1 MHWDEETS
9 DSALYQGF
17 FCPEGSSA
25 PEPCEEGTYSSRP
38 GLCEASECTLC
49 DGGKYCTGVG
59 KIKPS
64 GNCEGGFYCRQQSIS
79 AVRAV
84 GESGHLFRALI
95 KIRCT
100 DVFFFFYYPNT
111 DSFWWTDWRPMSSWQ
126 FLFSRLSSPTALS
139 FRHIQQQHW
148 PKTCPA
154 VYQMSC
160 RVQHIVISFTKHD
173 LSIVRF
179 YLVF

>member
-100 DVFFFFYYPNT
+100 DVFFFFII
-111 DSFWWTDWRPMSSWQ
+111 
-126 FLFSRLSSPTALS
+126 PTQTPFNGL
-139 FRHIQQQHW
+139 
-148 PKTCPA
+148 TGGLCPA
-154 VYQMSC
+154 GSFCSPGSAHPQPCPSGTFSNSTGLKH
-160 RVQHIVISFTKHD
+160 VQQCIKCPAGYNI
-173 LSIVRF
+173 L
-179 YLVF
+179 

>member
-9 DSALYQGF
+9 YSALCQGF

-38 GLCEASECTLC
+38 GLREVSECVPC

-79 AVRAV
+79 AVRAFD
-84 GESGHLFRALI
+84 ESGHLFRALI
-95 KIRCT
+95 TIRCT
-100 DVFFFFYYPNT
+100 DMFLSLLRSLLMDRVEACVLLEVSALQGQLTHSPVLQAHSATALALN
-111 DSFWWTDWRPMSSWQ
+111 MSS
-126 FLFSRLSSPTALS
+126 SVSSVLQGTTYCSTFHKA
-139 FRHIQQQHW
+139 
-148 PKTCPA
+148 
-154 VYQMSC
+154 
-160 RVQHIVISFTKHD
+160 
-173 LSIVRF
+173 
-179 YLVF
+179 